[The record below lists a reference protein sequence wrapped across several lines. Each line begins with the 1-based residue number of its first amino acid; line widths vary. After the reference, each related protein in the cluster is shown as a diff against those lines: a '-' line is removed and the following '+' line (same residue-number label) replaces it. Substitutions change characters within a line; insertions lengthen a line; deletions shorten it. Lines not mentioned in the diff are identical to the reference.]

1 MKSVLLVRQGWRG
14 CRCIF
19 DPIVSMR
26 KRLFKCRWGKD
37 ETPCR
42 SIPYP
47 VRTIRTFRGPRLSN
61 QSFSGLSSPQ
71 RHFSF
76 PWRQGPPPFPSS
88 IHNPPLPFFFLSTQL
103 NSLTLII
110 YHLHPFIIP
119 PYSTLLLIFEF
130 NFISTS
136 TSTSSFQHNHH
147 SLCVDP
153 FANHESDSFVVVPQT
168 SVALPSRPG
177 QPQQAASSS
186 FLSPQP

>member
-1 MKSVLLVRQGWRG
+1 MRWLQWTFETEGKTSNRGAKGRRIRQILRMKSVLLVRQGCRG

-26 KRLFKCRWGKD
+26 KRLSKCRWGKD

-76 PWRQGPPPFPSS
+76 PWRQAPPAIPHPPST
-88 IHNPPLPFFFLSTQL
+88 IR
-103 NSLTLII
+103 
-110 YHLHPFIIP
+110 
-119 PYSTLLLIFEF
+119 PY
-130 NFISTS
+130 
-136 TSTSSFQHNHH
+136 
-147 SLCVDP
+147 P
-153 FANHESDSFVVVPQT
+153 
-168 SVALPSRPG
+168 
-177 QPQQAASSS
+177 SSS
-186 FLSPQP
+186 FPPNSTYSLLLLPPPPVHHPTSLYSTTNL

>member
-47 VRTIRTFRGPRLSN
+47 VRTMRTFRGPRLSN

-88 IHNPPLPFFFLSTQL
+88 IHNPQSTL
-103 NSLTLII
+103 
-110 YHLHPFIIP
+110 
-119 PYSTLLLIFEF
+119 TLLLPFHPTQLTHSY
-130 NFISTS
+130 FILLPPPPVHHPTLLYST
-136 TSTSSFQHNHH
+136 TN
-147 SLCVDP
+147 L
-153 FANHESDSFVVVPQT
+153 
-168 SVALPSRPG
+168 
-177 QPQQAASSS
+177 
-186 FLSPQP
+186 